1 MAMRG
6 RSTPTVLSEIWIDE
20 GSCGQS
26 QLESFLEDRD
36 KVCLESNS
44 LRHTKRWE
52 LRMFQ
57 RFLWQSEG
65 WSSQEIRPKS
75 RGQKL
80 PSGFTDV
87 GFDIGFCG

>member
-6 RSTPTVLSEIWIDE
+6 RSTPTVLSEIRLDE

-36 KVCLESNS
+36 KVRLESNS

-52 LRMFQ
+52 LCNFSGSQWVGVAKKYAR
-57 RFLWQSEG
+57 RAEG
-65 WSSQEIRPKS
+65 K
-75 RGQKL
+75 KL
-80 PSGFTDV
+80 HSGFTDV

>member
-36 KVCLESNS
+36 KVRLESNS

-57 RFLWQSEG
+57 RFLWQSVVTVVVPCVCAFVCVCMCVC
-65 WSSQEIRPKS
+65 S
-75 RGQKL
+75 
-80 PSGFTDV
+80 
-87 GFDIGFCG
+87 